1 MDAQSSMDMTH
12 SSSSMPS
19 SSSSHGSEESERRH
33 MAEEVVH
40 MLETA
45 SLILAIIT
53 LGKYLESKS
62 KQSILS
68 MSDKL
73 FPEE

>member
-1 MDAQSSMDMTH
+1 MDSQSSMDMMN
-12 SSSSMPS
+12 SSSSS
-19 SSSSHGSEESERRH
+19 SSSSHGSDESERRH
-33 MAEEVVH
+33 MTEEVVH

-62 KQSILS
+62 K
-68 MSDKL
+68 
-73 FPEE
+73 